1 MAAGRNV
8 AITGGSGL
16 IGGILIEGLADDHQ
30 VTGIARRKV
39 ERLDL
44 VMADST
50 DVASLR
56 EAFAGAEVVVD
67 LAARVSG
74 ADWPAVRDNNL
85 PSTYNALQAA
95 QQAGVKRV
103 VFASSNHA
111 TGMYE
116 RDRPYADIVAGR
128 FDSLTPDSFP
138 RIKWDWPV
146 RPDSPYGIAKAF
158 GEAAGRYYSE
168 NHGLSVLCLRIGS
181 VVEKDMAEHPRTC
194 VTWQSHRDLVHQVD
208 CCIRAP
214 DDLSFGIYFG
224 VSANTWRIWDLEN
237 AAEDIDYRPKD
248 DAEKWR

>member
-1 MAAGRNV
+1 MSAGRKV

-16 IGGILIEGLADDHQ
+16 IGGILIDRLANKHQ
-30 VTGIARRKV
+30 VSGIARRKV
-39 ERLDL
+39 DKFDL

-56 EAFAGAEVVVD
+56 DAFSGAEVVVD
-67 LAARVSG
+67 LAARVGG
-74 ADWPAVRDNNL
+74 ADWSAVYDNNL

-95 QQAGVKRV
+95 QEAGVKRV

-116 RDRPYADIVAGR
+116 RDKPYADIVAGR
-128 FDSLTPDSFP
+128 FDGLTPDSFQ

-146 RPDSPYGIAKAF
+146 RPDSPYGISKAF

-181 VVEKDMAEHPRTC
+181 VVEEDTANHPRTC
-194 VTWQSHRDLVHQVD
+194 CTLQTHRDLVHQVD
-208 CCIRAP
+208 CCITAP
-214 DDLSFGIYFG
+214 DELPFGIYFG
-224 VSANTWRIWDLEN
+224 VSANTWRIWDIEN
-237 AAEDIDYRPKD
+237 AAHDIGYQPED